1 MNTVR
6 KKPLATVLTVAALLA
21 AGAVIA
27 VLATRPAPHALR
39 ATVLPSPLALPEFSL
54 RDQDDAPFLRSS
66 LEGQWS
72 LVFFG
77 FTHCPDICP
86 LTLQKLAS
94 ARRQLA
100 AQESADL
107 PAIVFVSVDPARD
120 TSDAIGQYANAF
132 GEGVTGVT
140 GELEEINILTAALG
154 IFHARPP
161 NPDGGYN
168 VEHSAAVLVINP
180 DAALKA
186 VFSAPHDVD
195 SFVNDIAL
203 IVDGL

>member
-6 KKPLATVLTVAALLA
+6 KKPLAVVLTVAALLA
-21 AGAVIA
+21 GGAVI
-27 VLATRPAPHALR
+27 VLLATRPAPEAVR
-39 ATVLPSPLALPEFSL
+39 ATVLPAPKALPEFSL
-54 RDQDDAPFLRSS
+54 RDQDNVPFLRSS

-72 LVFFG
+72 LMFFG

-100 AQESADL
+100 AQEPADL
-107 PAIVFVSVDPARD
+107 PVIVFVSVDPARD
-120 TSDAIGQYANAF
+120 TSEVIGRYANAF
-132 GEGVTGVT
+132 GDGVTAVT
-140 GELEEINILTAALG
+140 GELEEINVLTAALG

-161 NPDGGYN
+161 KPDGGYD
-168 VEHSAAVLVINP
+168 VEHSAAVLVVNP

-186 VFSAPHDVD
+186 VFSAPHDVN